1 MFWLCNQAENVIRR
15 CWDLWG
21 KMCRL
26 LVHPNYRKEVL
37 SGTRVLDYIP
47 KAAAAGGPGSFPK
60 TLMKNT
66 ASSSIYENT
75 AAL

>member
-1 MFWLCNQAENVIRR
+1 
-15 CWDLWG
+15 
-21 KMCRL
+21 MCRL